1 MTINRIIVNVDAN
14 YLEHESNPEK
24 KRYIFSYEITIKNLG
39 DIPARLLSRYWKII
53 GGNGLEQEIEGDGV
67 IGYYPYIEPEK
78 EFVYTSAA
86 MLDTPVGMMQG
97 HYKMI
102 ADGGER
108 FEVDIPAF
116 TLAMPE
122 ALH

>member
-1 MTINRIIVNVDAN
+1 MTINQIRVDVDAN
-14 YLEHESNPEK
+14 YLDNESDPQK
-24 KRYIFSYEITIKNLG
+24 KRYIFSYEITIKNTG
-39 DIPARLLSRYWKII
+39 NTPARLLSRYWKIT
-53 GGNGLEQEIEGDGV
+53 GGNGVEQEVQGDGV
-67 IGYYPYIEPEK
+67 IGYYPYLKPDQ